1 MAIPDADDIAYGVS
15 FFQRLE
21 ADAPQRSVTQG
32 PEAADVLE
40 SLKHNVSNLLNA
52 RIGESLSA
60 PDLGLIDFNDASL
73 SSHDLA
79 LQIRRAIRR
88 CIETYEPRIQSMD
101 INVLPDNGS
110 PLNLRFQINASVN
123 LGAMHRNVQ
132 IDLLLDSNR
141 KYRVV

>member
-21 ADAPQRSVTQG
+21 VDAPQRSVTQG
-32 PEAADVLE
+32 PDPADVVE
-40 SLKHNVSNLLNA
+40 SLKVNVSNLLNA

-88 CIETYEPRIQSMD
+88 CIETYEPRIKSME

-110 PLNLRFQINASVN
+110 PLNLRFQISASIN
-123 LGAMHRNVQ
+123 LGAMHSKVQ

>member
-21 ADAPQRSVTQG
+21 TDAPQRSVTQG
-32 PEAADVLE
+32 PDPADVLD
-40 SLKHNVSNLLNA
+40 SLKVNVSNLLNA

-60 PDLGLIDFNDASL
+60 PDLGLIDFNDAAL

-88 CIETYEPRIQSMD
+88 CIETYEPRIKSMD

-110 PLNLRFQINASVN
+110 PLNLRFQISASVN
-123 LGAMHRNVQ
+123 LGAMHRKVQ

>member
-32 PEAADVLE
+32 PEPADVLE

-79 LQIRRAIRR
+79 LQIRRAIHR
-88 CIETYEPRIQSMD
+88 CIETYEPRIQNMD
-101 INVLPDNGS
+101 IHVLPDNGS
-110 PLNLRFQINASVN
+110 PLNLRFQIIASVN
-123 LGAMHRNVQ
+123 LGALHRNVQ